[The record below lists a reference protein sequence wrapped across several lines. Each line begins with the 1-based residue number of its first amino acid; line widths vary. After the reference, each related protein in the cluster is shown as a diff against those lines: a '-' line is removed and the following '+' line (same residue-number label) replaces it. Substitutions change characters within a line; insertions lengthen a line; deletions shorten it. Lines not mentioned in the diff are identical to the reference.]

1 MRFTITATLSLLL
14 AIAAVSTQSAAA
26 QGAPAS
32 PPHEQPL
39 RAELALDYSYIRSNA
54 PPASC
59 TCFNLNGGSATFA
72 WPVKQG
78 GFAAVGDLTVDQAS
92 GIGSSGLGLRL
103 ATLTAGTRYVPRIG
117 HSPLQPFVQVSVG
130 LAHASGTLVGHGTP
144 GAINAGAAF
153 AANMGGGLDMRVNRR
168 FSVRLAEVD
177 YLLTTVHND
186 TNNHQNN
193 LRISAGAILRF

>member
-1 MRFTITATLSLLL
+1 
-14 AIAAVSTQSAAA
+14 
-26 QGAPAS
+26 
-32 PPHEQPL
+32 
-39 RAELALDYSYIRSNA
+39 
-54 PPASC
+54 
-59 TCFNLNGGSATFA
+59 
-72 WPVKQG
+72 
-78 GFAAVGDLTVDQAS
+78 
-92 GIGSSGLGLRL
+92 
-103 ATLTAGTRYVPRIG
+103 VPRIG